1 MPVFISYSHNDEE
14 FANMLAANL
23 VKRNTHIWL
32 DTWNLNVGD
41 SLMSKVQEA
50 IEESSALLIILSKSS
65 VESEWCK
72 KELNSALMRELDEKK
87 VIVLPVLLE
96 DCKVPLFLKEK
107 MYADF
112 RTSFDTGLGAILE
125 ALAKINNYS
134 QSRIQGG
141 EYHVDW
147 GMDWSIDNGLLKME
161 FTIIEQSKDAP
172 FSGLTQV
179 TISCNEAAT
188 ARYNQYQSIGLNWI
202 GHLLFTK
209 YVADTFEDKE
219 IFFVLENPLKQTHEA
234 TIKDIKNGYEFR
246 VKTVSRRLGE
256 DTGKNIV
263 INISKYIQNIADY
276 VQEATRQMTEE
287 ENLRFQSLL
296 ASRD

>member
-1 MPVFISYSHNDEE
+1 MPVFISYSHSDEE
-14 FANMLAANL
+14 FVNLLAANL

-41 SLMSKVQEA
+41 SLISKVQEA

-112 RTSFDTGLGAILE
+112 KTSFDKGLSAIVD

-147 GMDWSIDNGLLKME
+147 GMDWSIVNGLFEME

-172 FSGLTQV
+172 FSCMTQIKI
-179 TISCNEAAT
+179 TCNKAAT
-188 ARYNQYQSIGLNWI
+188 ARYNQYQSIGLNWM
-202 GHLLFTK
+202 GHFLFTK
-209 YVADTFEDKE
+209 YVADSFQDKE
-219 IFFVLENPLKQTHEA
+219 AFFILENPLKQTHEI
-234 TIKDIKNGYEFR
+234 TIKDNKNNLEFN

-263 INISKYIQNIADY
+263 VNISKYIKDISGY
-276 VQEATRQMTEE
+276 VQATTRQMTEE
-287 ENLRFQSLL
+287 ENLRLQSLL
-296 ASRD
+296 ATR